1 MFKNKS
7 IISIKDLS
15 RQEILQILKTTQALK
30 KNPNLIKVPCH
41 RVVAAGG
48 KLGGYVLGD
57 WQKKKILAKEGI
69 EFDQRQKIK
78 DFEKKLYHFD

>member
-1 MFKNKS
+1 MAKAINQPKAV
-7 IISIKDLS
+7 
-15 RQEILQILKTTQALK
+15 RAVAQALK